1 MPTIKQLIRNARQP
15 IKNVTKSPALRG
27 CPQRRGTCTRV
38 YVRLVKFRSWVW
50 RNEKKNSLRPL
61 PMNRIDRVEDG
72 YLIDSF
78 RISKNEDISS
88 TYYVYVMKFMV
99 SIGVNPI
106 TPFEI
111 RRNFPLVAKSYPL
124 SGGNQFIR
132 SKKVMLLFFKKRTN
146 RVSYPANFQN

>member
-1 MPTIKQLIRNARQP
+1 MLRNLP
-15 IKNVTKSPALRG
+15 LFEDVLSVEEHVLG
-27 CPQRRGTCTRV
+27 CMCDS
-38 YVRLVKFRSWVW
+38 LSSDHEFEEMK
-50 RNEKKNSLRPL
+50 KKNSLRPL